1 MSTLMADFGIDRL
14 SPKAKADLAQEI
26 RDSLGQERPAAKLDD
41 ERIAEPARR
50 DAESEADPGIARR
63 GNRFGHRWRGVYY
76 RLLTNRIQTLA
87 VFDAQT
93 STLVVLEN
101 RVDWKLA
108 YL

>member
-50 DAESEADPGIARR
+50 DAESEADPGIA
-63 GNRFGHRWRGVYY
+63 
-76 RLLTNRIQTLA
+76 LTREQIW
-87 VFDAQT
+87 AQVAA
-93 STLVVLEN
+93 S
-101 RVDWKLA
+101 R
-108 YL
+108 